1 MRLKGIC
8 RFRFL
13 FAPVFLFL
21 LFHQAYSGTLDPTFG
36 TGGKVTIDFPFSSSP
51 DYDSNGSYIF
61 VQPSGRIVAVGAH
74 RQRGGDGITS
84 GVVMAGLTP
93 SGAIDTTFGGNPSSG
108 KTLDWMPN
116 GQIGLSDAQL
126 LADGKIM
133 RLGQFI
139 QLFSTFSARLYRLDV
154 NGSTENF
161 SPDLHVSESQPLPNK
176 FAVQSDGK
184 ILVIITNGTSTSRF
198 YLARFNTD
206 GSRDAAFG
214 TNGVIEIPRI
224 SPMSDSRIIGMQIT
238 PNGKI
243 LIAGQSGF
251 LSSTNDY
258 NELFLVRL
266 DSDGN
271 ADHSFGRLGLVR
283 QAFGGQRFRG
293 SNLIIQSDN
302 KCIVS
307 GLIKTPDNDALMVR
321 FTQRGRP
328 DYDFGGGGVVVTDF
342 TPDGNDFFNG
352 AKLLSDGKII
362 AVGVASIAPSTLS
375 NFLVAKY
382 SANGGLEAN
391 TQTSFTPSQN
401 SAASDAVIQP
411 DGKILVVGY
420 TRNPNSSINGNVF
433 AIARYT
439 AITND

>member
-1 MRLKGIC
+1 MNLKIIR
-8 RFRFL
+8 RFKVL
-13 FAPVFLFL
+13 CAPVFLLL
-21 LFHQAYSGTLDPTFG
+21 LFSGAYSGTLDPTFG
-36 TGGKVTIDFPFSSSP
+36 TGGKVTVDFPFASTYSSS
-51 DYDSNGSYIF
+51 GSYIF
-61 VQPSGRIVAVGAH
+61 VQPSGRIVVAGSH
-74 RQRGGDGITS
+74 FQPGPDGVKS
-84 GVVMAGLTP
+84 GVVLAGLTS
-93 SGAIDTTFGGNPSSG
+93 SGAIDTTFGGGGG
-108 KTLDWMPN
+108 KILYWQAN
-116 GQIGLSDAQL
+116 ASFGLSDAQMF
-126 LADGKIM
+126 ADGKIM

-139 QLFSTFSARLYRLDV
+139 QTPATFSAYLSRLDV
-154 NGSTENF
+154 DGSPEQF
-161 SPDLHVSESQPLPNK
+161 SANLHVSESQPLPVK
-176 FAVQSDGK
+176 FAVRGDGR
-184 ILVIITNGTSTSRF
+184 ILVIIRNTFQNRH
-198 YLARFNTD
+198 YLVRFNTD

-224 SPMSDSRIIGMQIT
+224 SPMSDGRIFGMQIL

-243 LIAGQSGF
+243 LIAGQSEY
-251 LSSTNDY
+251 SSSADDY

-266 DSDGN
+266 SPEGYADS
-271 ADHSFGRLGLVR
+271 SFGRLGLVR
-283 QAFGGQRFRG
+283 RTFGGQRFKA
-293 SNLIIQSDN
+293 SSLIVQPEDN
-302 KCIVS
+302 KYIVS

-328 DYDFGGGGVVVTDF
+328 DYGFGSGGVVVTDF

-362 AVGVASIAPSTLS
+362 AVGQASISPSTLS
-375 NFLVAKY
+375 NFLVAGY
-382 SANGGLEAN
+382 SANGGLETH

-401 SAASDAVIQP
+401 SAALNAVIQP

>member
-1 MRLKGIC
+1 MKLKGTC

-13 FAPVFLFL
+13 FVVLLLFL
-21 LFHQAYSGTLDPTFG
+21 SIHKTYSGTLDPTFG

-61 VQPSGRIVAVGAH
+61 VQPSGRIVAVGTH
-74 RQRGGDGITS
+74 RQRGGDGLAS
-84 GVVMAGLTP
+84 GVVLAGLTA

-108 KTLDWMPN
+108 KILDWQPN
-116 GQIGLSDAQL
+116 AQIGLSDAQM

-133 RLGQFI
+133 RLGQFF

-161 SPDLHVSESQPLPNK
+161 SPDLHVNQSPPFAQK

-184 ILVIITNGTSTSRF
+184 ILVIISS
-198 YLARFNTD
+198 YLVRFNSD
-206 GSRDAAFG
+206 GSRDTTFG
-214 TNGVIEIPRI
+214 TNGVKEIPRI
-224 SPMSDSRIIGMQIT
+224 GVMSDSRIIGMQIL

-243 LIAGQSGF
+243 LIAGQTGF
-251 LSSTNDY
+251 SSSTNDY
-258 NELFLVRL
+258 NEIFLLRL

-271 ADHSFGRLGLVR
+271 ADHSFGSLGLVR
-283 QAFGGQRFRG
+283 KTFDGQRLRA
-293 SNLIIQSDN
+293 SDLIVQPDN
-302 KCIVS
+302 KYVVA
-307 GLIKTPDNDALMVR
+307 GLIKNPDDDAMMAR

-328 DYDFGGGGVVVTDF
+328 DFGFGNAGVIITDF
-342 TPDGNDFFNG
+342 TPGGNDAFN
-352 AKLLSDGKII
+352 AATLTADGKII
-362 AVGVASIAPSTLS
+362 AVGQASIAPSTIS

-382 SANGGLEAN
+382 SANGDLETN
-391 TQTSFTPSQN
+391 TQTSFTSSQN
-401 SAASDAVIQP
+401 SAALNAVIQP
-411 DGKILVVGY
+411 DGNILVIGY